1 MNKLK
6 RFIKTLK
13 NETYHTIEEEK
24 AFHNSIIDGVIE
36 AKNVI
41 DLHVLILKV
50 QNYDFND
57 TKRYTFLIG
66 LLEGALL
73 QFNKEKAIEEL
84 NTFKHI

>member
-6 RFIKTLK
+6 RFIKHLK
-13 NETYHTIEEEK
+13 NEAYHTIEEEK

-50 QNYDFND
+50 QNYDFNY